1 VVTVAIL
8 VGIDEAGYGP
18 VLGPLVVTGVAFEV
32 PDADPTGCLW
42 TRLQRSVTRSV
53 SRRDLRLPVV
63 DSKKLYHRQS
73 GLAALERT
81 ALTAMR
87 VGGHTP
93 ASLRDLLELFCPHV
107 VDQLD
112 PNPWYRYF
120 DIDLPTT
127 VDAADVATRANALS
141 LDCRDR
147 GVQLLGICSEPLLE
161 GHYNRLV
168 NNTRNKAVVL
178 LGLVLRIIDRVRVLA
193 GGRKLYVCVD
203 RHGGRSHYGP
213 QLMTAFDGYALQIE
227 EESAERSAYVM
238 QREAVSLHVEFAKE
252 GEDRHLPV
260 ALASILSKYV
270 RELFMLGLNRYWQ
283 RRVEGL
289 RPTAGYYTDG
299 KRFLADIEGELDTVG
314 VDRRLLER
322 SR

>member
-1 VVTVAIL
+1 MAIL

-18 VLGPLVVTGVAFEV
+18 VLGPLVVTGVVFEV
-32 PDADPTGCLW
+32 PDTDPTGCLW

-53 SRRDLRLPVV
+53 SRRDVRLPVV
-63 DSKKLYHRQS
+63 DSKKLYHRRA
-73 GLAALERT
+73 GLVSLERT
-81 ALTAMR
+81 ALTAMQ
-87 VGGHTP
+87 VGGQSP

-107 VDQLD
+107 LDQLD
-112 PNPWYRYF
+112 PYPWYRDF
-120 DIDLPTT
+120 DVDLPTA
-127 VDAADVATRANALS
+127 VDAADVATRANALAR
-141 LDCRDR
+141 DCRDR
-147 GVQLLGICSEPLLE
+147 DVRLRGIYSEPLLE

-168 NNTRNKAVVL
+168 GSTRNKAVVL
-178 LGLVLRIIDRVRVLA
+178 LGLVLRIIDRVRSTA
-193 GGRKLYVCVD
+193 GGRALHICVD
-203 RHGGRSHYGP
+203 RHGGRLHYGP

-227 EESAERSAYVM
+227 EESAERSAYVLRR
-238 QREAVSLHVEFAKE
+238 QAASLHVEFATE
-252 GEDRHLPV
+252 GEERHLPV

-283 RRVEGL
+283 RRIDGL

-299 KRFLADIEGELDTVG
+299 KRFLADIEGEMGSAG